1 MAEAGYVQILKESL
15 EKKVDLLARIKE
27 ENIRQRDILMDD
39 QASPEQFQE
48 TVDHKEVWID
58 ELNALDDGFQ
68 LVFERVRDIFEHNK
82 AKYRSDILQMKE
94 MIRRITDDTTQI
106 RAQEQENYKLAQL
119 KFAGVKQQAQKI
131 RKSQSAVSRYYKSMN
146 GPDHVDA
153 QFLDKTK

>member
-1 MAEAGYVQILKESL
+1 MAEAGYVQILRESL
-15 EKKVDLLARIKE
+15 EKKVDILSKIKE
-27 ENIRQRDILMDD
+27 ENLRQRDILMDD

-68 LVFERVRDIFEHNK
+68 LVFERVKEIFEQNK
-82 AKYRSDILQMKE
+82 VKYKSEIRQMKA
-94 MIRRITDDTTQI
+94 MIRQITDDTAQI
-106 RAQEQENYKLAQL
+106 RGQEQENYKLAQL

-131 RKSQSAVSRYYKSMN
+131 RKSQSAVSQYYKSMN
-146 GPDHVDA
+146 GPEHADA